1 MNNTSILRTF
11 PPLTSALPLMAGAVP
26 TMAETIVGLAAQNRV
41 LTFDSANPGMVSAS
55 VEVTGLSA
63 GETLVGIDFRPLT
76 GELYALGRSSRIY
89 VVNAGTGAATAVGSG
104 PFATAVSGDAFGF
117 DFNPTV
123 DRIRLVSDNGQN
135 LRLHPVT
142 GAVAAT
148 DLPLNYAAGDVNQG
162 QPPQAVGAAYTQNLA
177 GATTTTLYVMDSVL
191 DVLVRQIPP
200 NNGTLNTVGSLGVN
214 ITDTTGFDISGAT
227 GTAYAS
233 FVKAGESWSGLYTV
247 DLSSGAASWAG
258 DIGSR
263 QLLLDIAVVPEP
275 GGRRTVDASAQKV
288 CGGQ

>member
-1 MNNTSILRTF
+1 
-11 PPLTSALPLMAGAVP
+11 MAGAVP